1 MSKADRRAE
10 RTRELLQAALIE
22 LIREQGYERVT
33 IQEIADRAGVGRTT
47 FYLHYADKDD
57 LLMSCHEAILS
68 SFQLGTHYS
77 RTREALLAANAQ
89 PGLAAAFGHL
99 DAMRSQLAPLFS
111 GKHSALLLRRLR
123 DWSAHELEIT
133 LRVAFPEGESAVAF
147 DLLAHELAGAQIS
160 LLQWWLHERRPH
172 TPEQLAE
179 SYHRLQ
185 RAAIRDAFGL
195 LGSE

>member
-1 MSKADRRAE
+1 MSKIDRRVQ
-10 RTRELLQAALIE
+10 RTRELLQAALIA
-22 LIREQGYERVT
+22 LIRERGYEAVT
-33 IQEIADRAGVGRTT
+33 IQEIADRASAGRTT
-47 FYLHYADKDD
+47 FYLHYVDKDD
-57 LLMSCHEAILS
+57 LFMSCHEAIVG
-68 SFQLGTHYS
+68 SFQLGPRFL

-99 DAMRSQLAPLFS
+99 EAMRAQLAPLFS

-123 DWSAHELEIT
+123 DWNAHEIEAG
-133 LRVAFPEGESAVAF
+133 LRVAFPEAESGVAL

-160 LLQWWLHERRPH
+160 LLQWWLSERRPH

-195 LGSE
+195 TESE

>member
-22 LIREQGYERVT
+22 LIREQGYDAVT
-33 IQEIADRAGVGRTT
+33 IQGIAERASVGRTT

-68 SFQLGTHYS
+68 SFQLGSHYS
-77 RTREALLAANAQ
+77 RTREGLLADHAQ
-89 PGLAAAFGHL
+89 PGMATAFGHL
-99 DAMRSQLAPLFS
+99 DAMRAQLAPLFS

-123 DWSAHELEIT
+123 DWSAREIESA
-133 LRVAFPEGESAVAF
+133 LRVAFPEHESAVAL
-147 DLLAHELAGAQIS
+147 DLLVHELAGAQIS

-195 LGSE
+195 IESE